1 MKKSKRYINCT
12 VWYWVVIDEFLSY
25 LFHKKKENNLVSL
38 QFFTRDLS
46 ETARYSIEFTLYSFI
61 FTQQKKTIQISVQWN
76 FHFVS
81 FSISSNFQSDCLLV
95 WNHKRKVL
103 PYESQY
109 RHYEDYFWPPDLFPP
124 FSHPQNFFSW
134 HSCPEPLLRLKK
146 STSYMTITR
155 SFCDAQ
161 RSKWH

>member
-1 MKKSKRYINCT
+1 MRNRKIMISNRSNRDMLTYKKIQAVHKLHCLILGGD
-12 VWYWVVIDEFLSY
+12 WWIFILS
-25 LFHKKKENNLVSL
+25 FSQKKENNLVSL

-46 ETARYSIEFTLYSFI
+46 EIARYSIEFILYSFI
-61 FTQQKKTIQISVQWN
+61 FTQQKKTTQISVQWN

-109 RHYEDYFWPPDLFPP
+109 RHYENYFWPPDLFPP

-134 HSCPEPLLRLKK
+134 ITEPINQ
-146 STSYMTITR
+146 SIHVP
-155 SFCDAQ
+155 C
-161 RSKWH
+161 